1 MQAVF
6 FLCRRG
12 VAAWLLIVVLLAP
25 AALASDA
32 TGDASLWDEFV
43 AWVQSR
49 LDVPGGATAADET
62 GFTAWL
68 MSRFGIPGG

>member
-1 MQAVF
+1 MRGGSF
-6 FLCRRG
+6 RRWRA
-12 VAAWLLIVVLLAP
+12 VAAWLLVVMLLAP
-25 AALASDA
+25 ATLASDA

-49 LDVPGGATAADET
+49 LIVPGGATAVDES

-68 MSRFGIPGG
+68 MSRFHIPNG